1 MSNPSF
7 PVVTL
12 AIWNSIPSDLTDQI
26 RTKAIEMATAGKTDN
41 VPDKSGEPPDF
52 EVRRNWL
59 DTAAAN
65 EWVAFIDLLDGP
77 LTSISIV

>member
-12 AIWNSIPSDLTDQI
+12 AIWNAFPANVLDQI
-26 RTKAIEMATAGKTDN
+26 LTKASELATAGKTDN
-41 VPDKSGEPPDF
+41 VPEKSGTPPDF

-59 DTAAAN
+59 DSAAAN
-65 EWVAFIDLLDGP
+65 EWVAFIDALDGP

>member
-12 AIWNSIPSDLTDQI
+12 AVWNDFPADVVDQI
-26 RTKAIEMATAGKTDN
+26 RTKASELATAGKTDN
-41 VPDKSGEPPDF
+41 APELSGEPPDF
-52 EVRRNWL
+52 QVRRNWL
-59 DTAAAN
+59 DTAAAT
-65 EWVAFIDLLDGP
+65 EWVTFIDVLDGP

>member
-1 MSNPSF
+1 MPNPSF

-12 AIWNSIPSDLTDQI
+12 AVWNAFPADVLTQI
-26 RTKAIEMATAGKTDN
+26 QNKAIEMTSGGKTDGT
-41 VPDKSGEPPDF
+41 PEFFGAPPDF

-65 EWVAFIDLLDGP
+65 EWIAFIDILDGP